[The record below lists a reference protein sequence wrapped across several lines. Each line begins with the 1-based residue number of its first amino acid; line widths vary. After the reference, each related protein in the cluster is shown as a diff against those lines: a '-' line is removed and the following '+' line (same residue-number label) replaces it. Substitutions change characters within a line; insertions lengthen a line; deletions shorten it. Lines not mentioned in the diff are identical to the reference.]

1 MKWKT
6 ENEIIG
12 LIKYKVGDKI
22 KEIYN
27 SHGVVNVE
35 KTPIEAVVIY
45 VHPKGRFYTVEF
57 NFGGKKVRE
66 SYTVRSDI
74 NPVMLMR

>member
-1 MKWKT
+1 MKL
-6 ENEIIG
+6 ENEMIG
-12 LIKYKVGDKI
+12 LINYKVGDKVR
-22 KEIYN
+22 EFYN
-27 SHGVVNVE
+27 SHGVVNIE
-35 KTPIEAVVIY
+35 RTPTKAVVVY
-45 VHPKGRFYTVEF
+45 VHPRGRFYTVEF